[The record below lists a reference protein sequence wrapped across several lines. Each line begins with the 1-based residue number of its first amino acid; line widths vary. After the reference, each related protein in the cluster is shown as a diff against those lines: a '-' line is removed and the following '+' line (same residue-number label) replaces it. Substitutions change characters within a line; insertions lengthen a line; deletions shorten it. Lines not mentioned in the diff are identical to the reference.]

1 MALQG
6 KHILVG
12 ISGGIAAY
20 KIPELIRGLVKA
32 GAEVR
37 VATTRHALEFVT
49 ELTLQTVSGHPV
61 YSDVFAAINAHAT
74 EHISLPEWCDAMIVA
89 PATANVVAKMAA
101 GIADDALTTTIC
113 SCVARKPILIAPA
126 MNDKMWENPATQHA
140 VETIRS
146 WQNVRVIEPAEGPLA
161 CGVVGK
167 GRMPEA
173 EELQEALEY
182 VLTPP
187 TLAGQRILI
196 TAGGTQEPIDPVRF
210 ISNYSTGKMGVAL
223 AQVCARRG
231 AEVTM
236 VCGSMSVTPRNPF
249 GAIHRID
256 ALSAQEMYETCIA
269 QWPRMNSAILCA
281 AVADFTPCEKAENKI
296 KKGDRSLVNGDRSL
310 VIGGK
315 PSSAERSRT
324 SSVSREDAPGDL
336 VGLLVGVIGG
346 HFFVHLPERGF
357 GEIPGDGRDSGNPQ
371 HGLIPRHPI
380 EGKDTNGH
388 GIADQ
393 EDACCSQFEI
403 FLIGQ
408 RFEPLDEV
416 KTQRNS
422 DQGIED
428 NDILHDLTQL
438 RHRVK
443 GFVQAFM
450 GSKRHR
456 SAHDAGDGHL
466 TIIDPI
472 ESTNNLF
479 LFHIML

>member
-182 VLTPP
+182 VLTPR

-256 ALSAQEMYETCIA
+256 ALSAQEMYEACIA

-296 KKGDRSLVNGDRSL
+296 KKGELKV
-310 VIGGK
+310 
-315 PSSAERSRT
+315 E
-324 SSVSREDAPGDL
+324 SRESNVFSLSLKETADIAKALGQSKRPDQKLIGFALETQHEIENALHKMERKNLDAIVLNSLRDKGA
-336 VGLLVGVIGG
+336 
-346 HFFVHLPERGF
+346 GF
-357 GEIPGDGRDSGNPQ
+357 GV
-371 HGLIPRHPI
+371 
-380 EGKDTNGH
+380 DTN
-388 GIADQ
+388 
-393 EDACCSQFEI
+393 
-403 FLIGQ
+403 
-408 RFEPLDEV
+408 
-416 KTQRNS
+416 
-422 DQGIED
+422 
-428 NDILHDLTQL
+428 
-438 RHRVK
+438 RV
-443 GFVQAFM
+443 
-450 GSKRHR
+450 
-456 SAHDAGDGHL
+456 
-466 TIIDPI
+466 TIIRADGNSLELPLLSKAEAANEI
-472 ESTNNLF
+472 IRYSF
-479 LFHIML
+479 LLEEAE

>member
-101 GIADDALTTTIC
+101 GIADDALTTTLC

-140 VETIRS
+140 IETIRG
-146 WQNVRVIEPAEGPLA
+146 WENIRVIEPAEGPLA
-161 CGVVGK
+161 CGTNGK
-167 GRMPEA
+167 GRMPEV
-173 EELQEALEY
+173 EELQEALAY
-182 VLTPP
+182 ALTPQ

-223 AQVCARRG
+223 AQACARRG
-231 AEVTM
+231 ADVTM
-236 VCGSMSVTPRNPF
+236 VCGAMSATLRNPF
-249 GAIHRID
+249 RAIHRID
-256 ALSAQEMYETCIA
+256 ALSAQDMYEACIA
-269 QWPRMNSAILCA
+269 QWPHMNSAILCA

-296 KKGDRSLVNGDRSL
+296 KKGDWLLVNGDRSL
-310 VIGGK
+310 VNDEWSLSLKETADIAKALGQSKRPDQKLIGFALETQHEK
-315 PSSAERSRT
+315 ENALHKMERKNL
-324 SSVSREDAPGDL
+324 DAIVLNSLRDKGA
-336 VGLLVGVIGG
+336 
-346 HFFVHLPERGF
+346 GF
-357 GEIPGDGRDSGNPQ
+357 GV
-371 HGLIPRHPI
+371 
-380 EGKDTNGH
+380 DTNRVTVLR
-388 GIADQ
+388 ADGNSL
-393 EDACCSQFEI
+393 E
-403 FLIGQ
+403 L
-408 RFEPLDEV
+408 PLLSKEEV
-416 KTQRNS
+416 ANQIIRYS
-422 DQGIED
+422 
-428 NDILHDLTQL
+428 ILLEE
-438 RHRVK
+438 
-443 GFVQAFM
+443 A
-450 GSKRHR
+450 
-456 SAHDAGDGHL
+456 
-466 TIIDPI
+466 
-472 ESTNNLF
+472 E
-479 LFHIML
+479 

>member
-182 VLTPP
+182 ALTPP
-187 TLAGQRILI
+187 TLTGQRILI

-256 ALSAQEMYETCIA
+256 ALSAQEMYEACIA

-296 KKGDRSLVNGDRSL
+296 KKGDRSLV
-310 VIGGK
+310 IGGK

-324 SSVSREDAPGDL
+324 SSVSREDAPGEWSLSLKETADIAKAL
-336 VGLLVGVIGG
+336 GQSKRPDQKLIGFALETQ
-346 HFFVHLPERGF
+346 HEIENALHKMERKNLDAIVLNSLRDKGAGF
-357 GEIPGDGRDSGNPQ
+357 GV
-371 HGLIPRHPI
+371 
-380 EGKDTNGH
+380 DTN
-388 GIADQ
+388 
-393 EDACCSQFEI
+393 
-403 FLIGQ
+403 
-408 RFEPLDEV
+408 
-416 KTQRNS
+416 
-422 DQGIED
+422 
-428 NDILHDLTQL
+428 
-438 RHRVK
+438 RV
-443 GFVQAFM
+443 
-450 GSKRHR
+450 
-456 SAHDAGDGHL
+456 
-466 TIIDPI
+466 TIIRADGNSLELPLLSKAEAANEI
-472 ESTNNLF
+472 IRYSF
-479 LFHIML
+479 LLEEAE

>member
-182 VLTPP
+182 VLTPC
-187 TLAGQRILI
+187 TLTGQRILI

-231 AEVTM
+231 ADVTM

-256 ALSAQEMYETCIA
+256 ALSAQDMYEVCIA

-310 VIGGK
+310 VNGGK
-315 PSSAERSRT
+315 PSSAEAT
-324 SSVSREDAPGDL
+324 PPVSREDAPGEWSLSLKETADIAKAL
-336 VGLLVGVIGG
+336 GQSKRPDQKLIGFALETQ
-346 HFFVHLPERGF
+346 HEIENALHKMERKNLDAIVLNSLRDKGAGF
-357 GEIPGDGRDSGNPQ
+357 GV
-371 HGLIPRHPI
+371 
-380 EGKDTNGH
+380 DTN
-388 GIADQ
+388 
-393 EDACCSQFEI
+393 
-403 FLIGQ
+403 
-408 RFEPLDEV
+408 
-416 KTQRNS
+416 
-422 DQGIED
+422 
-428 NDILHDLTQL
+428 
-438 RHRVK
+438 RV
-443 GFVQAFM
+443 
-450 GSKRHR
+450 
-456 SAHDAGDGHL
+456 
-466 TIIDPI
+466 TIIRADGNSLELPLLSKAEAANEI
-472 ESTNNLF
+472 IRYSF
-479 LFHIML
+479 LLEEAE

>member
-182 VLTPP
+182 ALTPP
-187 TLAGQRILI
+187 TLTGQRILI

-256 ALSAQEMYETCIA
+256 ALSAQEMYEACIA

-296 KKGDRSLVNGDRSL
+296 KKGELKVESQKSKVESQKSKVESQKLKV
-310 VIGGK
+310 
-315 PSSAERSRT
+315 E
-324 SSVSREDAPGDL
+324 SRESNVFSLSLKETADIAKALGQSKRPDQKLIGFALETQHEIENALHKMERKNLDAIVLNSLRDKGA
-336 VGLLVGVIGG
+336 
-346 HFFVHLPERGF
+346 GF
-357 GEIPGDGRDSGNPQ
+357 GV
-371 HGLIPRHPI
+371 
-380 EGKDTNGH
+380 DTN
-388 GIADQ
+388 
-393 EDACCSQFEI
+393 
-403 FLIGQ
+403 
-408 RFEPLDEV
+408 
-416 KTQRNS
+416 
-422 DQGIED
+422 
-428 NDILHDLTQL
+428 
-438 RHRVK
+438 RV
-443 GFVQAFM
+443 
-450 GSKRHR
+450 
-456 SAHDAGDGHL
+456 
-466 TIIDPI
+466 TIIRADGNSLELPLLSKAEAANEI
-472 ESTNNLF
+472 IRYSF
-479 LFHIML
+479 LLEEAE

>member
-126 MNDKMWENPATQHA
+126 MNDKMWENPAMQHA

-182 VLTPP
+182 VLTPR

-256 ALSAQEMYETCIA
+256 ALSAQEMYEVCIA

-296 KKGDRSLVNGDRSL
+296 KKGDRSLVIGDRSL
-310 VIGGK
+310 VNGGK
-315 PSSAERSRT
+315 PSSAEAT
-324 SSVSREDAPGDL
+324 PPVSREDAPGEWSLSLKETADIAKAL
-336 VGLLVGVIGG
+336 GQSKRPDQKLIGFALETQ
-346 HFFVHLPERGF
+346 HEIENALHKMERKNLDAIVLNSLRDKGAGF
-357 GEIPGDGRDSGNPQ
+357 GV
-371 HGLIPRHPI
+371 
-380 EGKDTNGH
+380 DTN
-388 GIADQ
+388 
-393 EDACCSQFEI
+393 
-403 FLIGQ
+403 
-408 RFEPLDEV
+408 
-416 KTQRNS
+416 
-422 DQGIED
+422 
-428 NDILHDLTQL
+428 
-438 RHRVK
+438 RV
-443 GFVQAFM
+443 
-450 GSKRHR
+450 
-456 SAHDAGDGHL
+456 
-466 TIIDPI
+466 TIIRADGNSLELPLLSKAEAANEI
-472 ESTNNLF
+472 IRYSF
-479 LFHIML
+479 LLEEAE

>member
-182 VLTPP
+182 VLAPC
-187 TLAGQRILI
+187 TLTGQRILI

-256 ALSAQEMYETCIA
+256 ALSAQEMYEACIA

-310 VIGGK
+310 VNGGK
-315 PSSAERSRT
+315 PSSAEAT
-324 SSVSREDAPGDL
+324 PPVSREDAPGEWSLSLKETAD
-336 VGLLVGVIGG
+336 
-346 HFFVHLPERGF
+346 
-357 GEIPGDGRDSGNPQ
+357 
-371 HGLIPRHPI
+371 
-380 EGKDTNGH
+380 
-388 GIADQ
+388 IAKALGQSKRPDQ
-393 EDACCSQFEI
+393 K
-403 FLIGQ
+403 LIGFALETQ
-408 RFEPLDEV
+408 HEIENALHKMERKNLDAIV
-416 KTQRNS
+416 LNS
-422 DQGIED
+422 LRDKGAGFWCRYQSRYDHSRRWQLLGITATE
-428 NDILHDLTQL
+428 Q
-438 RHRVK
+438 
-443 GFVQAFM
+443 
-450 GSKRHR
+450 SR
-456 SAHDAGDGHL
+456 SS
-466 TIIDPI
+466 
-472 ESTNNLF
+472 E
-479 LFHIML
+479 

>member
-182 VLTPP
+182 ALTPR

-256 ALSAQEMYETCIA
+256 ALSAQEMYEVCIA

-296 KKGDRSLVNGDRSL
+296 KKGELKVD
-310 VIGGK
+310 
-315 PSSAERSRT
+315 
-324 SSVSREDAPGDL
+324 SRESNVFSLSLKETADIAKALGQSKRPDQKLIGFALETQHEIENALHKMERKNLDAIVLNSLRDKGA
-336 VGLLVGVIGG
+336 
-346 HFFVHLPERGF
+346 GF
-357 GEIPGDGRDSGNPQ
+357 GV
-371 HGLIPRHPI
+371 
-380 EGKDTNGH
+380 DTN
-388 GIADQ
+388 
-393 EDACCSQFEI
+393 
-403 FLIGQ
+403 
-408 RFEPLDEV
+408 
-416 KTQRNS
+416 
-422 DQGIED
+422 
-428 NDILHDLTQL
+428 
-438 RHRVK
+438 RV
-443 GFVQAFM
+443 
-450 GSKRHR
+450 
-456 SAHDAGDGHL
+456 
-466 TIIDPI
+466 TIIRADGNSLELPLLSKAEAANEI
-472 ESTNNLF
+472 IRYSF
-479 LFHIML
+479 LLEEAE

>member
-182 VLTPP
+182 VLTPR
-187 TLAGQRILI
+187 TLTGQRILI

-256 ALSAQEMYETCIA
+256 ALSAQEMYEACIA

-296 KKGDRSLVNGDRSL
+296 KKGELKVESQKSKVESQKLKG
-310 VIGGK
+310 
-315 PSSAERSRT
+315 E
-324 SSVSREDAPGDL
+324 SRESNVFSLSLKETADIAKALGQSKRPDQKLIGFALETQHEIENALHKMERKNLDAIVLNSLRDKGA
-336 VGLLVGVIGG
+336 
-346 HFFVHLPERGF
+346 GF
-357 GEIPGDGRDSGNPQ
+357 GV
-371 HGLIPRHPI
+371 
-380 EGKDTNGH
+380 DTN
-388 GIADQ
+388 
-393 EDACCSQFEI
+393 
-403 FLIGQ
+403 
-408 RFEPLDEV
+408 
-416 KTQRNS
+416 
-422 DQGIED
+422 
-428 NDILHDLTQL
+428 
-438 RHRVK
+438 RV
-443 GFVQAFM
+443 
-450 GSKRHR
+450 
-456 SAHDAGDGHL
+456 
-466 TIIDPI
+466 TIIRADGNSLELPLLSKAEAANEI
-472 ESTNNLF
+472 IRYSF
-479 LFHIML
+479 LLEEAE

>member
-182 VLTPP
+182 VLTPR

-256 ALSAQEMYETCIA
+256 ALSAQDMYEACIA

-296 KKGDRSLVNGDRSL
+296 KKGDRSLVIGDRSL
-310 VIGGK
+310 VISDRSLVNGGK
-315 PSSAERSRT
+315 PSSAEAT
-324 SSVSREDAPGDL
+324 PPVSREDAPGEWSLSLKETADIAKAL
-336 VGLLVGVIGG
+336 GQSKRPDQKLIGFALETQ
-346 HFFVHLPERGF
+346 HEIENALHKMERKNLDAIVLNSLRDKGAGF
-357 GEIPGDGRDSGNPQ
+357 GV
-371 HGLIPRHPI
+371 
-380 EGKDTNGH
+380 DTN
-388 GIADQ
+388 
-393 EDACCSQFEI
+393 
-403 FLIGQ
+403 
-408 RFEPLDEV
+408 
-416 KTQRNS
+416 
-422 DQGIED
+422 
-428 NDILHDLTQL
+428 
-438 RHRVK
+438 RV
-443 GFVQAFM
+443 
-450 GSKRHR
+450 
-456 SAHDAGDGHL
+456 
-466 TIIDPI
+466 TIIRADGNSLELPLLSKAEAANEI
-472 ESTNNLF
+472 IRYSF
-479 LFHIML
+479 LLEEAE

>member
-182 VLTPP
+182 VLTPC
-187 TLAGQRILI
+187 TLTGQRILI

-256 ALSAQEMYETCIA
+256 ALSAQDMYEACIA

-296 KKGDRSLVNGDRSL
+296 KKGDRSLVIGDRSL
-310 VIGGK
+310 VIGDRLLVNGGK
-315 PSSAERSRT
+315 PSSAEAT
-324 SSVSREDAPGDL
+324 PPVSREDAPGEWSLSLKETADIAKAL
-336 VGLLVGVIGG
+336 GQSKRPDQKLIGFALETQ
-346 HFFVHLPERGF
+346 HEIENALHKMERKNLDAIVLNSLRDKGAGF
-357 GEIPGDGRDSGNPQ
+357 GV
-371 HGLIPRHPI
+371 
-380 EGKDTNGH
+380 DTN
-388 GIADQ
+388 
-393 EDACCSQFEI
+393 
-403 FLIGQ
+403 
-408 RFEPLDEV
+408 
-416 KTQRNS
+416 
-422 DQGIED
+422 
-428 NDILHDLTQL
+428 
-438 RHRVK
+438 RV
-443 GFVQAFM
+443 
-450 GSKRHR
+450 
-456 SAHDAGDGHL
+456 
-466 TIIDPI
+466 TIIRADGNSLELPLLSKAEAANEI
-472 ESTNNLF
+472 IRYSF
-479 LFHIML
+479 LLEEAE

>member
-182 VLTPP
+182 VLTPR

-256 ALSAQEMYETCIA
+256 ALSAQEMYEACIA

-296 KKGDRSLVNGDRSL
+296 KKGELKVESQKSKVESQESKVESQKLKV
-310 VIGGK
+310 
-315 PSSAERSRT
+315 E
-324 SSVSREDAPGDL
+324 SRESNVFSLSLKETADIAKALGQSKRPDQKLIGFALETQHEIENALHKMERKNLDAIVLNSLRDKGA
-336 VGLLVGVIGG
+336 
-346 HFFVHLPERGF
+346 GF
-357 GEIPGDGRDSGNPQ
+357 GV
-371 HGLIPRHPI
+371 
-380 EGKDTNGH
+380 DTN
-388 GIADQ
+388 
-393 EDACCSQFEI
+393 
-403 FLIGQ
+403 
-408 RFEPLDEV
+408 
-416 KTQRNS
+416 
-422 DQGIED
+422 
-428 NDILHDLTQL
+428 
-438 RHRVK
+438 RV
-443 GFVQAFM
+443 
-450 GSKRHR
+450 
-456 SAHDAGDGHL
+456 
-466 TIIDPI
+466 TIIRADGNSLELPLLSKAEAANEI
-472 ESTNNLF
+472 IRYSF
-479 LFHIML
+479 LLEEAE

>member
-140 VETIRS
+140 IETIRS

-161 CGVVGK
+161 CGTNGK
-167 GRMPEA
+167 GRMPEV

-182 VLTPP
+182 ALTPQ
-187 TLAGQRILI
+187 TLTGQRILI

-223 AQVCARRG
+223 AQACARRG
-231 AEVTM
+231 ADVTM
-236 VCGSMSVTPRNPF
+236 VCGAMSATLRNPF
-249 GAIHRID
+249 GSIHRID
-256 ALSAQEMYETCIA
+256 ALSAQAMYEACIA

-296 KKGDRSLVNGDRSL
+296 KKGDWLLVNGEWSLVNGEWSL
-310 VIGGK
+310 SLKETADIAKALGQSKRPDQKLIGFALETQHEK
-315 PSSAERSRT
+315 ENALHKMERKNL
-324 SSVSREDAPGDL
+324 DAIVLNSLRDKGA
-336 VGLLVGVIGG
+336 
-346 HFFVHLPERGF
+346 GF
-357 GEIPGDGRDSGNPQ
+357 GV
-371 HGLIPRHPI
+371 
-380 EGKDTNGH
+380 DTNRVTVLR
-388 GIADQ
+388 ADGNSL
-393 EDACCSQFEI
+393 E
-403 FLIGQ
+403 L
-408 RFEPLDEV
+408 PLLSKEEAAN
-416 KTQRNS
+416 QIIRYS
-422 DQGIED
+422 
-428 NDILHDLTQL
+428 ILLEE
-438 RHRVK
+438 
-443 GFVQAFM
+443 A
-450 GSKRHR
+450 
-456 SAHDAGDGHL
+456 
-466 TIIDPI
+466 
-472 ESTNNLF
+472 E
-479 LFHIML
+479 

>member
-182 VLTPP
+182 ALTPP

-256 ALSAQEMYETCIA
+256 ALSAQEMYEACIA

-310 VIGGK
+310 VNSGK
-315 PSSAERSRT
+315 PSSAEAT
-324 SSVSREDAPGDL
+324 PPVSREDAPGEWSLSLKETADIAKAL
-336 VGLLVGVIGG
+336 GQSKRPDQKLIGFALETQ
-346 HFFVHLPERGF
+346 HEIENALHKMERKNLDAIVLNSLRDKGAGF
-357 GEIPGDGRDSGNPQ
+357 GV
-371 HGLIPRHPI
+371 
-380 EGKDTNGH
+380 DTN
-388 GIADQ
+388 
-393 EDACCSQFEI
+393 
-403 FLIGQ
+403 
-408 RFEPLDEV
+408 
-416 KTQRNS
+416 
-422 DQGIED
+422 
-428 NDILHDLTQL
+428 
-438 RHRVK
+438 RV
-443 GFVQAFM
+443 
-450 GSKRHR
+450 
-456 SAHDAGDGHL
+456 
-466 TIIDPI
+466 TIIRADGNSLELPLLSKAEAANEI
-472 ESTNNLF
+472 IRYSF
-479 LFHIML
+479 LLEEAE

>member
-182 VLTPP
+182 VLTPR

-256 ALSAQEMYETCIA
+256 ALSAQDMYEVCIA

-296 KKGDRSLVNGDRSL
+296 KKGDRSLVIGDRSL
-310 VIGGK
+310 VIGDRSLVNGGK
-315 PSSAERSRT
+315 PSSAEAT
-324 SSVSREDAPGDL
+324 PPVSREDAPGEWSLSLKETADIAKAL
-336 VGLLVGVIGG
+336 GQSKRPDQKLIGFALETQ
-346 HFFVHLPERGF
+346 HEIENALHKMERKNLDAIVLNSLRDKGAGF
-357 GEIPGDGRDSGNPQ
+357 GV
-371 HGLIPRHPI
+371 
-380 EGKDTNGH
+380 DTN
-388 GIADQ
+388 
-393 EDACCSQFEI
+393 
-403 FLIGQ
+403 
-408 RFEPLDEV
+408 
-416 KTQRNS
+416 
-422 DQGIED
+422 
-428 NDILHDLTQL
+428 
-438 RHRVK
+438 RV
-443 GFVQAFM
+443 
-450 GSKRHR
+450 
-456 SAHDAGDGHL
+456 
-466 TIIDPI
+466 TIIRADGNSLELPLLSKAEAANEI
-472 ESTNNLF
+472 IRYSF
-479 LFHIML
+479 LLEEAE

>member
-182 VLTPP
+182 ALTPR
-187 TLAGQRILI
+187 TIAGQRILI

-256 ALSAQEMYETCIA
+256 ALSAQEMYEACIA

-296 KKGDRSLVNGDRSL
+296 KKGELKVESQKSKVESQKLKV
-310 VIGGK
+310 
-315 PSSAERSRT
+315 E
-324 SSVSREDAPGDL
+324 SRESNVFSLSLKETADIAKALGQSKRPDQKLIGFALETQHEIENALHKMERKNLDAIVLNSLRDKGA
-336 VGLLVGVIGG
+336 
-346 HFFVHLPERGF
+346 GF
-357 GEIPGDGRDSGNPQ
+357 GV
-371 HGLIPRHPI
+371 
-380 EGKDTNGH
+380 DTN
-388 GIADQ
+388 
-393 EDACCSQFEI
+393 
-403 FLIGQ
+403 
-408 RFEPLDEV
+408 
-416 KTQRNS
+416 
-422 DQGIED
+422 
-428 NDILHDLTQL
+428 
-438 RHRVK
+438 RV
-443 GFVQAFM
+443 
-450 GSKRHR
+450 
-456 SAHDAGDGHL
+456 
-466 TIIDPI
+466 TIIRADGNSLELPLLSKAEAANEI
-472 ESTNNLF
+472 IRYSF
-479 LFHIML
+479 LLEEAE

>member
-182 VLTPP
+182 VLTPC
-187 TLAGQRILI
+187 TLTGQRILI

-256 ALSAQEMYETCIA
+256 ALSAQEMYEACIA

-310 VIGGK
+310 VNGGK
-315 PSSAERSRT
+315 PSSAEAT
-324 SSVSREDAPGDL
+324 PPVNREDAPGEWSLSLKETEDIAKAL
-336 VGLLVGVIGG
+336 GQSKRPDQKLIGFALETQ
-346 HFFVHLPERGF
+346 HEIENALHKMERKNLDAIVLNSLRDKGAGF
-357 GEIPGDGRDSGNPQ
+357 GV
-371 HGLIPRHPI
+371 
-380 EGKDTNGH
+380 DTN
-388 GIADQ
+388 
-393 EDACCSQFEI
+393 
-403 FLIGQ
+403 
-408 RFEPLDEV
+408 
-416 KTQRNS
+416 
-422 DQGIED
+422 
-428 NDILHDLTQL
+428 
-438 RHRVK
+438 RV
-443 GFVQAFM
+443 
-450 GSKRHR
+450 
-456 SAHDAGDGHL
+456 
-466 TIIDPI
+466 TIIRADGNSLELPLLSKAEAANEI
-472 ESTNNLF
+472 IRYSF
-479 LFHIML
+479 LLEEAE

>member
-256 ALSAQEMYETCIA
+256 ALSAQEMYEACIA

-296 KKGDRSLVNGDRSL
+296 KKGELKV
-310 VIGGK
+310 
-315 PSSAERSRT
+315 E
-324 SSVSREDAPGDL
+324 SRESNVFSLSLKETEDIAKALGQSKRPDQKLIGFALETQHEIENALHKMERKNLDAIVLNSLRDKGA
-336 VGLLVGVIGG
+336 
-346 HFFVHLPERGF
+346 GF
-357 GEIPGDGRDSGNPQ
+357 GV
-371 HGLIPRHPI
+371 
-380 EGKDTNGH
+380 DTN
-388 GIADQ
+388 
-393 EDACCSQFEI
+393 
-403 FLIGQ
+403 
-408 RFEPLDEV
+408 
-416 KTQRNS
+416 
-422 DQGIED
+422 
-428 NDILHDLTQL
+428 
-438 RHRVK
+438 RV
-443 GFVQAFM
+443 
-450 GSKRHR
+450 
-456 SAHDAGDGHL
+456 
-466 TIIDPI
+466 TIIRADGNSLELPLLSKAEAANEI
-472 ESTNNLF
+472 IRYSF
-479 LFHIML
+479 LLEEAE

>member
-182 VLTPP
+182 VLTPR

-256 ALSAQEMYETCIA
+256 ALSAQEMYEVCIA

-296 KKGDRSLVNGDRSL
+296 KKGDRSLVIGDRSL
-310 VIGGK
+310 VNGGK
-315 PSSAERSRT
+315 PSSAEAT
-324 SSVSREDAPGDL
+324 PPVSREDAPGEWSLSLKETADIAKAL
-336 VGLLVGVIGG
+336 GQSKRPDQKLIGFALETQ
-346 HFFVHLPERGF
+346 HEIENALHKMERKNLDAIVLNSLRDKGAGF
-357 GEIPGDGRDSGNPQ
+357 GV
-371 HGLIPRHPI
+371 
-380 EGKDTNGH
+380 DTN
-388 GIADQ
+388 
-393 EDACCSQFEI
+393 
-403 FLIGQ
+403 
-408 RFEPLDEV
+408 
-416 KTQRNS
+416 
-422 DQGIED
+422 
-428 NDILHDLTQL
+428 
-438 RHRVK
+438 RV
-443 GFVQAFM
+443 
-450 GSKRHR
+450 
-456 SAHDAGDGHL
+456 
-466 TIIDPI
+466 TIIRADGNSLELPLLSKAEAANEI
-472 ESTNNLF
+472 IRYSF
-479 LFHIML
+479 LLEEAE

>member
-182 VLTPP
+182 ALTPR

-256 ALSAQEMYETCIA
+256 ALSAQEMYEACIA

-310 VIGGK
+310 VNGGK

-324 SSVSREDAPGDL
+324 SSVSREDAPGEWSLSLKETADIAKAL
-336 VGLLVGVIGG
+336 GQSKRPDQKLIGFALETQ
-346 HFFVHLPERGF
+346 HEIENALHKMERKNLDAIVLNSLRDKGAGF
-357 GEIPGDGRDSGNPQ
+357 GV
-371 HGLIPRHPI
+371 
-380 EGKDTNGH
+380 DTN
-388 GIADQ
+388 
-393 EDACCSQFEI
+393 
-403 FLIGQ
+403 
-408 RFEPLDEV
+408 
-416 KTQRNS
+416 
-422 DQGIED
+422 
-428 NDILHDLTQL
+428 
-438 RHRVK
+438 RV
-443 GFVQAFM
+443 
-450 GSKRHR
+450 
-456 SAHDAGDGHL
+456 
-466 TIIDPI
+466 TIIRADGNSLELPLLSKAEAANEI
-472 ESTNNLF
+472 IRYSF
-479 LFHIML
+479 LLEEAE

>member
-101 GIADDALTTTIC
+101 GIADDALTTTLC

-140 VETIRS
+140 IETIS
-146 WQNVRVIEPAEGPLA
+146 GWENIRVIEPAEGPLA
-161 CGVVGK
+161 CGTNGK
-167 GRMPEA
+167 GRMPEV
-173 EELQEALEY
+173 EELQEALAY
-182 VLTPP
+182 ALTPR

-223 AQVCARRG
+223 AQACARRG
-231 AEVTM
+231 ADVTM
-236 VCGSMSVTPRNPF
+236 VCGAISATLRNPF

-256 ALSAQEMYETCIA
+256 ALSAQDMYEACIA
-269 QWPRMNSAILCA
+269 QWPHMNSAILCA

-296 KKGDRSLVNGDRSL
+296 KKGDWLLVNGDRSLVNGDRSL
-310 VIGGK
+310 VNDEWSLSLKETADIAKALGQSKRPDQKLIGFALETQHEK
-315 PSSAERSRT
+315 ENALHKMERKNL
-324 SSVSREDAPGDL
+324 DAIVLNSLRDKGA
-336 VGLLVGVIGG
+336 
-346 HFFVHLPERGF
+346 GF
-357 GEIPGDGRDSGNPQ
+357 GV
-371 HGLIPRHPI
+371 
-380 EGKDTNGH
+380 DTNRVTVLR
-388 GIADQ
+388 ADGNSL
-393 EDACCSQFEI
+393 E
-403 FLIGQ
+403 L
-408 RFEPLDEV
+408 PLLSKEEV
-416 KTQRNS
+416 ANQIIRYS
-422 DQGIED
+422 
-428 NDILHDLTQL
+428 ILLEE
-438 RHRVK
+438 
-443 GFVQAFM
+443 A
-450 GSKRHR
+450 
-456 SAHDAGDGHL
+456 
-466 TIIDPI
+466 
-472 ESTNNLF
+472 E
-479 LFHIML
+479 

>member
-140 VETIRS
+140 IETIRS

-182 VLTPP
+182 ILTPR
-187 TLAGQRILI
+187 TLTGQRILI

-256 ALSAQEMYETCIA
+256 ALSAQDMYEACIA

-296 KKGDRSLVNGDRSL
+296 KKGDRSLVIGDRSL
-310 VIGGK
+310 VNGGK
-315 PSSAERSRT
+315 PSSAEAT
-324 SSVSREDAPGDL
+324 PPVNREDAPGEWSLSLKETADIAKAL
-336 VGLLVGVIGG
+336 GQSKRPDQKLIGFALETQ
-346 HFFVHLPERGF
+346 HEIENALHKMERKNLDAIVLNSLRDKGAGF
-357 GEIPGDGRDSGNPQ
+357 GV
-371 HGLIPRHPI
+371 
-380 EGKDTNGH
+380 DTN
-388 GIADQ
+388 
-393 EDACCSQFEI
+393 
-403 FLIGQ
+403 
-408 RFEPLDEV
+408 
-416 KTQRNS
+416 
-422 DQGIED
+422 
-428 NDILHDLTQL
+428 
-438 RHRVK
+438 RV
-443 GFVQAFM
+443 
-450 GSKRHR
+450 
-456 SAHDAGDGHL
+456 
-466 TIIDPI
+466 TIIRADGNSLELPLLSKAEAANEI
-472 ESTNNLF
+472 IRYSF
-479 LFHIML
+479 LLEEAE